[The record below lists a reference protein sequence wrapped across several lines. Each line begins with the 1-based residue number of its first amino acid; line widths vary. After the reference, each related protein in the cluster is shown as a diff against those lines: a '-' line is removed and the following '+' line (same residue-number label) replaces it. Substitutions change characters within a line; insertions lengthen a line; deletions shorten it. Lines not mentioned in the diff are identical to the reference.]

1 MLSLTESNELMLAN
15 TCNIVCIKQGEQ
27 SLQYQHLCL
36 NFKDTI
42 VTASWTLIIINY
54 CGYILFFK
62 QSNKKRKVLLPGYK
76 LNYPHMP
83 GFFYPLSKLCANDFI
98 AIDNY
103 SKPLKLLCQENTSF
117 KLIMHL
123 SAQTEHTMY
132 ILVFRSKKILWTS
145 TLVCRSN
152 SYVMLFPW
160 QPPISILF
168 GKIFAAS

>member
-1 MLSLTESNELMLAN
+1 MLSLTESNELILAY
-15 TCNIVCIKQGEQ
+15 TFNILCIKQGEQ
-27 SLQYQHLCL
+27 SLQYPHLCL

-42 VTASWTLIIINY
+42 VTDSWTLIVVT
-54 CGYILFFK
+54 FFFFT

-76 LNYPHMP
+76 LNYPYMP

-98 AIDNY
+98 VIDNY
-103 SKPLKLLCQENTSF
+103 SKPLKLLYHENTSF

-132 ILVFRSKKILWTS
+132 ILVFRSKKMLWTL

-168 GKIFAAS
+168 AKIVAAS

>member
-1 MLSLTESNELMLAN
+1 MLSLTESNELILAY
-15 TCNIVCIKQGEQ
+15 TFNILCIKQGEQ
-27 SLQYQHLCL
+27 SLQYPHLCL

-42 VTASWTLIIINY
+42 VTASWTLTVVTFCSLNKVTKKEK
-54 CGYILFFK
+54 LFCLVTNSTTPTS
-62 QSNKKRKVLLPGYK
+62 QV
-76 LNYPHMP
+76 
-83 GFFYPLSKLCANDFI
+83 FFYPQSKSCANDFTV
-98 AIDNY
+98 IDNY
-103 SKPLKLLCQENTSF
+103 SKPLKLLYQENTNF

-132 ILVFRSKKILWTS
+132 ILVFRSKKILWTL
-145 TLVCRSN
+145 TLVFRSN

>member
-15 TCNIVCIKQGEQ
+15 TCNILCIKQGEQ
-27 SLQYQHLCL
+27 SLQYPHLCL

-42 VTASWTLIIINY
+42 VTASWTLTVVTFCSLNKVTKKEK
-54 CGYILFFK
+54 FFCLATNSTTPTS
-62 QSNKKRKVLLPGYK
+62 QV
-76 LNYPHMP
+76 
-83 GFFYPLSKLCANDFI
+83 FFYPRSKSCANDFI
-98 AIDNY
+98 VIDNY

-132 ILVFRSKKILWTS
+132 ILVFCSKKILWTL
-145 TLVCRSN
+145 TIVCRSN

-168 GKIFAAS
+168 AKIVAAS

>member
-1 MLSLTESNELMLAN
+1 MLAY
-15 TCNIVCIKQGEQ
+15 TCNILCIKQGEQ
-27 SLQYQHLCL
+27 SLQYLHLCL

-42 VTASWTLIIINY
+42 VTASWTLIVVTFCSLNKVTKKEK
-54 CGYILFFK
+54 LFCQATNSTTPTF
-62 QSNKKRKVLLPGYK
+62 QVF
-76 LNYPHMP
+76 
-83 GFFYPLSKLCANDFI
+83 FFYPLSKSCANDFI
-98 AIDNY
+98 VIDNY
-103 SKPLKLLCQENTSF
+103 SKPLKLLCQENTNF

-145 TLVCRSN
+145 TLVRRSN

-168 GKIFAAS
+168 AKILAAS